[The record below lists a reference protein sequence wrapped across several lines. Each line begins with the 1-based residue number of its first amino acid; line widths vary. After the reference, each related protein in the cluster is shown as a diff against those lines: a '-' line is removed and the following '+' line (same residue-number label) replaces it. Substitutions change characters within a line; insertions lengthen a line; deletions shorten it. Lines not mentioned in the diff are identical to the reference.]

1 MQRVFNKDTKAWHD
15 KCIWNPYTLIYIH
28 RYICL
33 KRFRN
38 INKQECSFP
47 YRFGSPKSAQKS
59 TQKSTQ
65 KNVTYSKK
73 DSKK

>member
-1 MQRVFNKDTKAWHD
+1 MATVAANQVAITTFPRVEL
-15 KCIWNPYTLIYIH
+15 NPHHLQMENAFVKMEIV
-28 RYICL
+28 
-33 KRFRN
+33 FA
-38 INKQECSFP
+38 

-65 KNVTYSKK
+65 KNFTYSKK